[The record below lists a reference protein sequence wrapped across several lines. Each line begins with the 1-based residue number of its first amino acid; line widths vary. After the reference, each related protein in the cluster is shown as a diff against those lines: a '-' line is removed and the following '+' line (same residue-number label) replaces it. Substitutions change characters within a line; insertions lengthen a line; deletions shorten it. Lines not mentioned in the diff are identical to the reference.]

1 MRYNDQ
7 YLRWLYKRG
16 RPNKFARLQ
25 NRASA
30 AAFAAGIWPRR
41 VAALEVRGRASG
53 RIISL
58 PVVITDHAGERYL
71 VSMLGEVNW
80 VRNVRAAGGSA
91 VLRHGRREEVRLV
104 ETPAESRAPIL
115 RRYLEV
121 APGGRPHIPVDRHAP
136 LEEFEKVAAQFPVFR
151 ITVPATALPGS
162 S

>member
-30 AAFAAGIWPRR
+30 AAFGAGIWPRR
-41 VAALEVRGRASG
+41 VAALDVRGRTSG

-58 PVVITDHAGERYL
+58 PVVIAEHAGQRYL

-80 VRNVRAAGGSA
+80 VRNIRAAGGSA
-91 VLRHGRREEVRLV
+91 VLRHGSREQVRLV
-104 ETPAESRAPIL
+104 EVPAESRAPIL

-121 APGGRPHIPVDRHAP
+121 APGGRPHIPVDRRAP
-136 LEEFEKVAAQFPVFR
+136 LEDFEKVAAQIPVFR
-151 ITVPATALPGS
+151 IMAPATGPPGS

>member
-30 AAFAAGIWPRR
+30 AAFGAGIWPRR
-41 VAALEVRGRASG
+41 VAALDVRGRTSG
-53 RIISL
+53 RVISL
-58 PVVITDHAGERYL
+58 PVVITELAGERYL

-80 VRNVRAAGGSA
+80 VRNIRAARGSA
-91 VLRHGRREEVRLV
+91 VLRHGRREEVHLV
-104 ETPAESRAPIL
+104 EVPAESRAPIL

-121 APGGRPHIPVDRHAP
+121 APGGRPHIPVDRRAP
-136 LEEFEKVAAQFPVFR
+136 LEEFEKVAAQLPVFR
-151 ITVPATALPGS
+151 ITAPAIGRPGS

>member
-7 YLRWLYKRG
+7 YLRWLYRRG

-41 VAALEVRGRASG
+41 VAALDVRGRTSG
-53 RIISL
+53 HIITL
-58 PVVITDHAGERYL
+58 PVVITEHAGERYL

-80 VRNVRAAGGSA
+80 VRNIRAAQGSA

-104 ETPAESRAPIL
+104 EVPAESRAPVL

-121 APGGRPHIPVDRHAP
+121 APGGRPHIPVDRRAP
-136 LEEFEKVAAQFPVFR
+136 LEKFQKVAAQFPVFR
-151 ITVPATALPGS
+151 ITAPTTGRPGS